1 MKKEIFFLVFFF
13 YFLNEINTL
22 NRESSEII
30 EISLINGEDLEIEIE
45 PGKIY
50 KFVVKNENYL
60 YRFEKEL
67 KDFLVIYNKNNILES
82 ERENLLFEK
91 DEIIYINYFLN
102 LNNKINCKIIVT
114 IIYSKLNSI
123 ATYKSY
129 NYFTLKSTEESIAYF
144 DSVDKNAKIL
154 ISPNDEKHLENMG
167 GNFWKCS
174 AGVPYY
180 IWIDLFDV
188 SAIKRYFY
196 PLNINSEIKIK
207 NYEPN
212 FLYLQKSNSY
222 VLNLA
227 ESYLNKLI
235 KLSDKTPNS
244 NVNILKDGILI
255 ASLNKENPYYQ
266 QDKTYNGKLS
276 LEIQDADAFIEF
288 LSEGNS
294 EILEDISVSDHKLSE
309 NSVYIKLQKT
319 QKSFEITISSHDVI
333 NFSISNRVSNKNN
346 FYSLSNENNI
356 VYSQKSKLTLQYLA
370 PFKYIDTLKDEF
382 LFMFI
387 KINKV
392 RTDQEIYVSYKQ
404 FSDID
409 ELLDKDVKTND
420 ILNVKANLLNYLDL
434 YVYLDIEK
442 ILPLLKNSL
451 IIIIEKLI

>member
-123 ATYKSY
+123 ATYNSY

-180 IWIDLFDV
+180 IRIDLFDV

-207 NYEPN
+207 
-212 FLYLQKSNSY
+212 
-222 VLNLA
+222 
-227 ESYLNKLI
+227 KL
-235 KLSDKTPNS
+235 
-244 NVNILKDGILI
+244 
-255 ASLNKENPYYQ
+255 
-266 QDKTYNGKLS
+266 
-276 LEIQDADAFIEF
+276 
-288 LSEGNS
+288 
-294 EILEDISVSDHKLSE
+294 
-309 NSVYIKLQKT
+309 
-319 QKSFEITISSHDVI
+319 
-333 NFSISNRVSNKNN
+333 
-346 FYSLSNENNI
+346 
-356 VYSQKSKLTLQYLA
+356 
-370 PFKYIDTLKDEF
+370 
-382 LFMFI
+382 
-387 KINKV
+387 
-392 RTDQEIYVSYKQ
+392 
-404 FSDID
+404 
-409 ELLDKDVKTND
+409 
-420 ILNVKANLLNYLDL
+420 
-434 YVYLDIEK
+434 
-442 ILPLLKNSL
+442 
-451 IIIIEKLI
+451 